1 MGIPY
6 NRIEG
11 YGTSDRLIIRNQ
23 GVDPRSKA
31 PGDTRDGRDR
41 IIVLNRDT
49 EKETARSEGMLVFVE
64 PGTARK
70 AFKLI
75 TDTKQDSKIQPWE
88 FRILQEK
95 PQGAK
100 HYRSIRCSADV
111 ENFCRLF
118 LFLVRKDEAGQVN
131 REKIKVGEA
140 FCAPQMGMP
149 AVIVRAKGEY
159 RRDGKF
165 REVIITKPLTETQST
180 AVLRVARAA
189 AV

>member
-23 GVDPRSKA
+23 GVDLRSKA

-95 PQGAK
+95 PRGQSIIDQSVVAPMLRIFADYFFFWSEKMRLAK
-100 HYRSIRCSADV
+100 LIEKRLRL
-111 ENFCRLF
+111 ERLF
-118 LFLVRKDEAGQVN
+118 VRHKLECQ
-131 REKIKVGEA
+131 
-140 FCAPQMGMP
+140 P
-149 AVIVRAKGEY
+149 
-159 RRDGKF
+159 
-165 REVIITKPLTETQST
+165 
-180 AVLRVARAA
+180 
-189 AV
+189 